1 MITKEMLETLRSNLE
16 WYYFNKF
23 SSESTEDQ
31 QKAYANKA
39 FGMQTLSLALANTEK
54 EQEDVLLAWGKART
68 EGRKRADR
76 EKKNKEITA

>member
-1 MITKEMLETLRSNLE
+1 MNTKEMLETLESNLE
-16 WYYFNKF
+16 WFYFNKF

-31 QKAYANKA
+31 KKAYTNKA

-54 EQEDVLLAWGKART
+54 EKEEVLLVWGKART
-68 EGRKRADR
+68 EGRRKADR

>member
-1 MITKEMLETLRSNLE
+1 MLETLRSNLE

>member
-1 MITKEMLETLRSNLE
+1 MNTKEMLETLESNLE
-16 WYYFNKF
+16 WFYFNKF

-31 QKAYANKA
+31 KKAYKNKA

-54 EQEDVLLAWGKART
+54 EKEEVLLVWGKART
-68 EGRKRADR
+68 EGRRKADR